1 MAKRVLIVDDDPEIR
16 DLIAE
21 FLGERGFEVLQA
33 GNGLE
38 ALLQVKHA
46 RPDGVI
52 LDIQMPRLG
61 GLEALKRIHTFD
73 ANIAVVIVSGI
84 ADEEIREKARAF
96 GAKAVLE
103 KPVVLSELLTAL
115 GIAAPPPPPAPVE
128 VSTAPAGSPATVQVL
143 VVDDEAEIRSML
155 QEFLSLKGYGV
166 RTAPDGP
173 GAIREIVRIAPDII
187 LLDIDMPGLSG
198 VETLPTI
205 RSLAPHAAVI
215 MVSGSTDTETSKL
228 ALARGAFD
236 YVTKPIDFTYL
247 TQSVETAVAMRS
259 LDQ

>member
-38 ALLQVKHA
+38 ALLQVKRN

-61 GLEALKRIHTFD
+61 WLDALKRIHTFD

-84 ADEEIREKARAF
+84 ADEAIREQARAA

-115 GIAAPPPPPAPVE
+115 GIAAPPPPAPVE
-128 VSTAPAGSPATVQVL
+128 ASTAPAGNPATVQVL

-166 RTAPDGP
+166 RTAPDGA
-173 GAIREIVRIAPDII
+173 GAIREIVRIPPDII
-187 LLDIDMPGLSG
+187 LLDIEMPGLSG

-205 RSLAPHAAVI
+205 RALAPHAAVI

>member
-1 MAKRVLIVDDDPEIR
+1 MAKRVLIVDDDPQIR

-21 FLGERGFEVLQA
+21 FLGGRGCEVLQA

-38 ALLQVKHA
+38 ALLQVKRE

-61 GLEALKRIHTFD
+61 GLEALKRIHAFD

-84 ADEEIREKARAF
+84 ADDEIREQARAA
-96 GAKAVLE
+96 GATAVFE
-103 KPVVLSELLTAL
+103 KPVVLSDLLPAL
-115 GIAAPPPPPAPVE
+115 GIAAAPPPAPVE
-128 VSTAPAGSPATVQVL
+128 VSTAPAGSPATVQIL

-173 GAIREIVRIAPDII
+173 GAVREIVRMPPDII

-205 RSLAPHAAVI
+205 RALAPRAAVI

-236 YVTKPIDFTYL
+236 YVTKPIDFVYL

-259 LDQ
+259 LDE